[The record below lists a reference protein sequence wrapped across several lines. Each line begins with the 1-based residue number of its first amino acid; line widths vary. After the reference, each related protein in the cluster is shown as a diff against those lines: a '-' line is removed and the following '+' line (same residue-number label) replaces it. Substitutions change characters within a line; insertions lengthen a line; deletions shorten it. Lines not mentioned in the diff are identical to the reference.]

1 MNIGMK
7 AVNQNENEN
16 VDFSSKAQIT
26 QYVVFKMRNSICDQM
41 TEEQKTNLNG
51 KIQQK
56 LKSGKKLSKKEAQY
70 LKETNPQMYIQYMR
84 IQAKAEALAEQLKHA
99 KTKQQANNI
108 IMASAASVSD
118 KDPYKEYIMA
128 AINKVADDYKSAP
141 GYQRLPSTEADL
153 QKRKNAETN
162 SHFEKDGEEQD
173 KEFDPMSWSPLQE
186 IIDAMPKFDVPI

>member
-7 AVNQNENEN
+7 AVNQNESKK

-26 QYVVFKMRNSICDQM
+26 QYVINKTRNSISNQM
-41 TEEQKTNLNG
+41 TEEQKANLND

-56 LKSGKKLSKKEAQY
+56 LKLGKELSKTEAQY

-84 IQAKAEALAEQLKHA
+84 IRARAEVLAEQLKHA

-128 AINKVADDYKSAP
+128 AINKVANDYKSAP
-141 GYQRLPSTEADL
+141 GYQRLPSTEMDL
-153 QKRKNAETN
+153 QKKKNAETN
-162 SHFEKDGEEQD
+162 SCFEKDDEEQD
-173 KEFDPMSWSPLQE
+173 KEFDSMSWSPLQE
-186 IIDAMPKFDVPI
+186 VIDAMSEFDVSA